1 MKRLYRNLSD
11 ETKEKISKSMKNFH
25 NNVKNT
31 EQARQTSK
39 KLSSSLKNYW
49 DRVPTRSEY
58 DNSNH
63 VTMKDFLYGVSQDK

>member
-25 NNVKNT
+25 SNVKTT

-63 VTMKDFLYGVSQDK
+63 VTMKDFLQGISHDK

>member
-25 NNVKNT
+25 SNVKTT

-58 DNSNH
+58 NNSNH
-63 VTMKDFLYGVSQDK
+63 VTMKDFLQGISQDK